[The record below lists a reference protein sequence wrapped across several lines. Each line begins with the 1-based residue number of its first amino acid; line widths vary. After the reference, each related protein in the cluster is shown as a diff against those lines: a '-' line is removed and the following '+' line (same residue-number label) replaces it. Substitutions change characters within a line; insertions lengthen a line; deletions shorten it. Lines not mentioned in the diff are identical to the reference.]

1 MLASKRSVPSNPF
14 CTSSRLPSKDSE
26 LNPFITSLFR
36 STTEQIERDWSEGSL
51 ARWRAWNETSSPD
64 LYREQ
69 AHAAHPSQAD
79 AHVRVWPASSLR
91 YRRGRRFSPALPG
104 GDRGRLRGW
113 GSALPQD

>member
-51 ARWRAWNETSSPD
+51 ARWRTWNETSPLD

-69 AHAAHPSQAD
+69 AHATDRKQAD
-79 AHVRVWPASSLR
+79 AHVRVRPASGLRHQRDRRYPRARAGR
-91 YRRGRRFSPALPG
+91 YRRRPGRWVQG
-104 GDRGRLRGW
+104 
-113 GSALPQD
+113 